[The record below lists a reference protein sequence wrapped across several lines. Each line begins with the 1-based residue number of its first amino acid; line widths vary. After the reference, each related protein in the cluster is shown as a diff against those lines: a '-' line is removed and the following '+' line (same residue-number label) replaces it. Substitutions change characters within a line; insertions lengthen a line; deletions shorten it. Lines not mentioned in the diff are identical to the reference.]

1 MQLDSEDQDI
11 LRQEVGAFRDRLSS
25 PHAKPT
31 YERLLQAVEAAEIPD
46 EMLEALG
53 RVLELSI
60 GTGRLR
66 KIHGAHAVMAMKR
79 IFDKTPQALAVKA
92 TVDEVNEA
100 LAALAGQTIE
110 KLTFAPAD
118 PGGFTLLINTDQC
131 QARLAIGPA
140 GLQIRSLE
148 VGA

>member
-1 MQLDSEDQDI
+1 MRLDSEDQDV
-11 LRQEVGAFRDRLSS
+11 LRQEVGAFLDRLSS

-46 EMLEALG
+46 DMLESLG
-53 RVLELSI
+53 RVLELSL

-66 KIHGAHAVMAMKR
+66 KLHGAHSVMSIKK
-79 IFDKTPQALAVKA
+79 IFDKTPQAKAVKE
-92 TVDEVNEA
+92 TVDEVNQA

-110 KLTFAPAD
+110 KLTFTPAD

-131 QARLAIGPA
+131 QVRLAIGPA
-140 GLQIRSLE
+140 GIQVRSLE